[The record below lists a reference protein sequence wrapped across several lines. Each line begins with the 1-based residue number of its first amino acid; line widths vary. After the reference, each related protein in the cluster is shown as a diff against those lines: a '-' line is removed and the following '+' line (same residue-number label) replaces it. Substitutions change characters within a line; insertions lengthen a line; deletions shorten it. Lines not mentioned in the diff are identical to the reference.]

1 MAVYQALK
9 CWLTCRYREQARSH
23 SGSVAYANPETTP
36 IKGFVVFQAVSA
48 VRKAWL
54 NCAYTSSISGTT
66 LCKRR

>member
-23 SGSVAYANPETTP
+23 RGSVAYANSETTHSC
-36 IKGFVVFQAVSA
+36 FVVFQAVSA
-48 VRKAWL
+48 IRKAWL